1 MKTYS
6 RTETIAR
13 MNALAGANVPFL
25 FIVDYGKSSRTLSP
39 STG

>member
-25 FIVDYGKSSRTLSP
+25 FIVVAH
-39 STG
+39 

>member
-6 RTETIAR
+6 RTEAIAR

-25 FIVDYGKSSRTLSP
+25 FVVDTRKSSRTSSP